1 MNIKC
6 EKQSGFSVIPEDKLQ
21 TEHLIPDSQKECDCS
36 EDVLTDQRKVSKS
49 QGEDLGRNSAAS
61 CSGVSDRERKYRGH
75 SVGGSD
81 GPGLHL
87 ERTNNLQPSYSMSS
101 LVEISLEN
109 SELCKD
115 LSDSIEQ
122 SLQRTKSETK
132 VRRSL
137 RLQKSLEREGG
148 LVWVS
153 PPPPPASCT
162 SQRTKRRTVGTLD
175 SRGFEPV
182 SSRQDPCTLPS
193 TSSEE
198 NGEGFTAAPDASLP
212 GKRRRR
218 SFCTSTLA
226 NPKST
231 TQSRGCKRRSFLG
244 QKRENTL
251 QETSRESD
259 LSEN

>member
-1 MNIKC
+1 MSLRQKIFILK
-6 EKQSGFSVIPEDKLQ
+6 FKL
-21 TEHLIPDSQKECDCS
+21 C
-36 EDVLTDQRKVSKS
+36 
-49 QGEDLGRNSAAS
+49 EDL
-61 CSGVSDRERKYRGH
+61 
-75 SVGGSD
+75 
-81 GPGLHL
+81 
-87 ERTNNLQPSYSMSS
+87 SY
-101 LVEISLEN
+101 
-109 SELCKD
+109 
-115 LSDSIEQ
+115 SIEQ

-137 RLQKSLEREGG
+137 RLQRSLESEGG

-153 PPPPPASCT
+153 LPLPPASCA
-162 SQRTKRRTVGTLD
+162 SQRAKRRTVGTLD

-198 NGEGFTAAPDASLP
+198 NGEGFTAASAASLP

-231 TQSRGCKRRSFLG
+231 TQSRGCKRRSLLS
-244 QKRENTL
+244 QKGENTL
-251 QETSRESD
+251 QETLRESD